1 MQDFQQNVSSLLSCK
16 MVMDPEEDGRMSIT
30 GFKAPEE
37 RLGSEMK
44 TERVLLSNIQSQ
56 EERLAGLKIQE
67 LEGQVS
73 ELKE

>member
-1 MQDFQQNVSSLLSCK
+1 VQDFQQNVSSLLSCK
-16 MVMDPEEDGRMSIT
+16 MVMDPEEDGRMSPT